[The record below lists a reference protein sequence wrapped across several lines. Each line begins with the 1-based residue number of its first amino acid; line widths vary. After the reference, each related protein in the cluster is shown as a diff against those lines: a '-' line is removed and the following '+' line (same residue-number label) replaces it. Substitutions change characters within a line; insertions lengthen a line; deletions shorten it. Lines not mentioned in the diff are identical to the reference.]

1 MLFLQLYLFTSGLY
15 ETFRRAHE
23 VVKTNNTDL
32 INSLVSGV
40 LFHKCS
46 DSKYYQTLKQM
57 AIDPTSTVSFALKDD
72 LLDREKRWRRAN
84 DKVSWKKFSIMNIT
98 SLPNEIEF
106 DLI

>member
-1 MLFLQLYLFTSGLY
+1 
-15 ETFRRAHE
+15 
-23 VVKTNNTDL
+23 
-32 INSLVSGV
+32 
-40 LFHKCS
+40 
-46 DSKYYQTLKQM
+46 M